1 MKKTLTILLALLLAL
16 GVFAGCN
23 LKLDD
28 DDGTGDVSGE
38 IDFNA
43 GSDYTDKI
51 KVWVTNNESELKL
64 MKAFVDS
71 FNQVYPNIE
80 VDYVGV
86 DSLTDQLIFNA
97 GLDSMCD
104 VFWVTPEFISRYKE
118 YDFIAPLTP
127 IVEADPAFTL
137 DNLKEECVRCCS
149 DGDTLYVMPRDY
161 NQVVMYYNVD
171 MFDAA
176 GVEYPSTDK
185 AMTQEEF
192 VGILRELKEGL
203 LASEE
208 TNSYGVKYK
217 EGFTNSMD
225 ASILWDSLSW
235 PIIKS
240 FGGEIFDANGN
251 YLDED
256 GKMLFDSEDT
266 VAAMK
271 FAHDLVAN
279 KYMGSPSTWSTK
291 DGAQFL
297 LENSPVYLH
306 CRAILSSL
314 TTPTNAYHG
323 IANLGVAPCPDF
335 GNSDSYYV
343 GSGSTGYALYSQS
356 KHKTAAWLFLKFI
369 VSERAQEEASK
380 TGNHVPAIDSLITDE
395 SAEWRKYSTP
405 SFKGQ
410 FSYEPFIYKMDE
422 CFTHVRDFMQ
432 YIDASY
438 QSTVFERMQNCYT
451 DCIANVK
458 STDPQGQEAE
468 IKAFV
473 AKYAKEMQGYI
484 EAK

>member
-1 MKKTLTILLALLLAL
+1 MKKTLTILLAFFLAL
-16 GVFAGCN
+16 SVFAGCSF
-23 LKLDD
+23 KV
-28 DDGTGDVSGE
+28 DDGDDPVDVSGE
-38 IDFNA
+38 IDYNA

-51 KVWVTNNESELKL
+51 TVWVTNYDSELKL
-64 MKAFVDS
+64 IKAFVDS
-71 FNQVYPNIE
+71 FNEVYPNIE
-80 VDYVGV
+80 VEYAGI

-97 GLDSMCD
+97 GLGSMCD
-104 VFWVTPEFISRYKE
+104 VFWVTPEYISRYKE
-118 YDFIAPLTP
+118 YDIIAPLTP
-127 IVEADPAFTL
+127 IVEADSSFTL
-137 DNLKEECVRCCS
+137 DNLLEDSVSSCS
-149 DGDTLYVMPRDY
+149 DGGSLYVIPRDY

-176 GVEYPSTDK
+176 GVEYPSADE
-185 AMTQEEF
+185 AMTQDEF
-192 VGILRELKEGL
+192 VDMLGKLKEGL

-217 EGFTNSMD
+217 DGFTNSMD

-240 FGGEIFDANGN
+240 FGGVLFDEDGN

-256 GKMLFDSEDT
+256 GNMLFDSEGT

-297 LENSPVYLH
+297 LETSPVYLH
-306 CRAILSSL
+306 TRAVLTSL
-314 TTPTNAYHG
+314 TTATNAYHG

-335 GNSDSYYV
+335 GDGDSYYV
-343 GSGSTGYALYSQS
+343 GSGSTGYAMYSGS

-380 TGNHVPAIDSLITDE
+380 TGNHVPVIESLINDE
-395 SAEWRKYSTP
+395 SAEWRKYSTT
-405 SFKGQ
+405 SFKGH
-410 FSYEPFIYKMDE
+410 FSNEPFIYKMDE
-422 CFTHVRDFMQ
+422 CFTHVRDFMK
-432 YIDASY
+432 YVNVSY
-438 QSTVFERMQNCYT
+438 QTTVFERIQNCYT
-451 DCIANVK
+451 DSIANVK
-458 STDPQGQEAE
+458 STDSNGQDSE
-468 IKAFV
+468 IRAFV
-473 AKYAKEMQGYI
+473 AKYAREIRNYI